1 MAQLNELLVTGASQL
16 LNGLGILG
24 STTADSILPNST
36 DTYSLGSSGKKWK
49 EAYITSVIGNADSAT
64 VLKNARTL
72 KIGKTGKTFNGSAN
86 VSWTLAEIGAVAKA
100 GDTMTGFLTLH
111 ANPTANLHAATKQ
124 YVDKTVENAAKLF
137 TVTTTITTDTAS
149 SVVFDTSTVNLST
162 CLVYYN
168 GLLMTPGVNYSI
180 TNNTTIALSGWT
192 ANKGDI
198 FTVSGK
204 QADETS
210 VIAAGKLTC
219 GTVGSTT
226 KPVYFNNGVP
236 VECTSIEDKKVTQS
250 ETTAPNY
257 RPVVLG
263 YTDNTDVSKLATS
276 VTNQVYVSNKFY
288 AQPSTGTFVATK
300 FKGALE
306 GNASTATKLKT
317 ARTITLDGDVKGSA
331 SFDGSGNITIT
342 TEAGA
347 SGISYVDGSGST
359 TAGTWIGTNTEISG
373 LYTGLTIAYKIGVAG
388 ASTTTLNLTTAAG
401 ASGAKTIKRNA
412 SNLTTHLPVGTV
424 VLLTY
429 DGTNWCWADYSTA
442 DTKNTAGT
450 TNSTSILYLAG
461 ATSQAAN
468 PQTYSHSAIKANCNS
483 SGANEAG
490 SLTAT
495 KVYGAVWND
504 YAEYRDQIDVI
515 EPGYCV
521 ASTDDGK
528 VYKTIEKFQ
537 ACDGIVSDTFG
548 FSIGETDNCKTPLAV
563 AGRVLAYCE
572 GDRNSYHA
580 GDTVC
585 ASLNGKVMKMT
596 REEIK
601 EYPDRIVGVVSEIP
615 TYEHWG
621 SGNVKVNNRI
631 WIKVK

>member
-1 MAQLNELLVTGASQL
+1 
-16 LNGLGILG
+16 
-24 STTADSILPNST
+24 
-36 DTYSLGSSGKKWK
+36 
-49 EAYITSVIGNADSAT
+49 
-64 VLKNARTL
+64 
-72 KIGKTGKTFNGSAN
+72 
-86 VSWTLAEIGAVAKA
+86 
-100 GDTMTGFLTLH
+100 
-111 ANPTANLHAATKQ
+111 
-124 YVDKTVENAAKLF
+124 
-137 TVTTTITTDTAS
+137 
-149 SVVFDTSTVNLST
+149 
-162 CLVYYN
+162 
-168 GLLMTPGVNYSI
+168 MTPGVNYSI

-250 ETTAPNY
+250 ETTASNY

-263 YTDNTDVSKLATS
+263 YTDNADASKLATS
-276 VTNQVYVSNKFY
+276 VTNQVYVSTKFY

-306 GNASTATKLKT
+306 GNASTATKLAT

-359 TAGTWIGTNTEISG
+359 TAGTWIGTNTEIKG

-401 ASGAKTIKRNA
+401 ASGAKTVKRNA

-429 DGTNWCWADYSTA
+429 DGTSWCWADYSTA

-450 TNSTSILYLAG
+450 TNSTSILYLTG
-461 ATSQAAN
+461 ATS
-468 PQTYSHSAIKANCNS
+468 
-483 SGANEAG
+483 
-490 SLTAT
+490 
-495 KVYGAVWND
+495 
-504 YAEYRDQIDVI
+504 
-515 EPGYCV
+515 
-521 ASTDDGK
+521 
-528 VYKTIEKFQ
+528 
-537 ACDGIVSDTFG
+537 
-548 FSIGETDNCKTPLAV
+548 
-563 AGRVLAYCE
+563 
-572 GDRNSYHA
+572 
-580 GDTVC
+580 
-585 ASLNGKVMKMT
+585 
-596 REEIK
+596 
-601 EYPDRIVGVVSEIP
+601 
-615 TYEHWG
+615 
-621 SGNVKVNNRI
+621 
-631 WIKVK
+631 